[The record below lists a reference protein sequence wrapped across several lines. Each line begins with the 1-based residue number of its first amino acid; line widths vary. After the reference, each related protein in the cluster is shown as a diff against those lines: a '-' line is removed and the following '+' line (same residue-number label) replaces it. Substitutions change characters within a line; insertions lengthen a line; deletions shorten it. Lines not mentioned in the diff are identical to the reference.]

1 MGAAGDAAQD
11 RDACDPALPLTVAAG
26 PARAGRT
33 AVVTGAASGI
43 GAALALHAAHQGM
56 AVAACDRDGEGL
68 ERLRGELDSIG
79 ASYQLRTLDVIDPAA
94 MTDFADAAARLAPV
108 TLLFA
113 NAGLLRMGSVL
124 DMPLDQ
130 WRGLFEV
137 NVLGTV
143 VTLKAFVPA
152 MIAHGEPARAVV
164 TGSTGSMVVAPDLAA
179 YCATKHALWPLVE
192 ALDAELAGTRVGA
205 SLLMPGAVAT
215 RIFDAVDPDRPATPG
230 SITPERAAEI
240 AFAGAVQGLP
250 KILTHPEYIPRAS
263 ERFGGVLEELSGG

>member
-1 MGAAGDAAQD
+1 VN
-11 RDACDPALPLTVAAG
+11 PTE

-43 GAALALHAAHQGM
+43 GAALALHAARLGM
-56 AVAACDRDGEGL
+56 AVAACDRDAVGL
-68 ERLRGELDSIG
+68 QRLRGELAAIG
-79 ASYQLRTLDVIDPAA
+79 VPHDVRTLDVTDSVAMAA
-94 MTDFADAAARLAPV
+94 FADQAERLAPV

-113 NAGLLRMGSVL
+113 NAGLLRAGPVL
-124 DMPLDQ
+124 ELPLDQ
-130 WRGLFEV
+130 WRTLFDV
-137 NVLGTV
+137 NVVGVL

-152 MIAHGEPARAVV
+152 MVTHGERARVVV
-164 TGSTGSMVVAPDLAA
+164 TGSTGSMVTAPGLAA

-192 ALDAELAGTRVGA
+192 ALDGELADSQVGA

-215 RIFDAVDPDRPATPG
+215 RIFDAVDPERAAPAD

-250 KILTHPEYIPRAS
+250 KILTHPNYIGRARDRF
-263 ERFGGVLEELSGG
+263 ERTLDELAGE